1 MKCCC
6 LVLLSLWIV
15 LICFKMV
22 KVAQSPIS
30 QSGGK
35 NPSRGE
41 GQLKKNALNSNMETY
56 WERIFM
62 PQRFYN
68 NKACQEDRRQV
79 VY

>member
-41 GQLKKNALNSNMETY
+41 GQLKKKCIEFQYGNLLGADFHATTFL
-56 WERIFM
+56 
-62 PQRFYN
+62 Q
-68 NKACQEDRRQV
+68 
-79 VY
+79 